1 MSWFNI
7 TRDHSIKHDTKY
19 KFNTQNLQGLYSYLI
34 KKHFAVF
41 VCVRDKSCGV
51 CLPPRL
57 FQMDGKGQTN
67 NLYFHYTAIS
77 VPIEPGKGD
86 REGKHNVTLGTLAE
100 PL

>member
-1 MSWFNI
+1 MIKNI
-7 TRDHSIKHDTKY
+7 LQYLYVFGIKV
-19 KFNTQNLQGLYSYLI
+19 
-34 KKHFAVF
+34 A
-41 VCVRDKSCGV
+41 VCVGV
-51 CLPPRL
+51 PPRL

-77 VPIEPGKGD
+77 VPIELGKGD